1 MPKCRGCSCWPLTY
15 ASWGERTGHCP
26 ARDALNVLPTHHP
39 LNTSLEKRLRTAVHA
54 RLDLC
59 CIAATARALATDCL
73 PPTTGRRWASSLQW
87 YPARS
92 QAAKPLSVEIRA
104 RPLRRSRRA
113 LRTRTAHSRDDFD
126 ADAADD
132 ARRVAVPTTPR
143 SR

>member
-1 MPKCRGCSCWPLTY
+1 MPRMFVLAIDLHPGASVQDTPLQETRSTSCLRTTHLTRHSRRGCARRSTRGSTCVASPLQLERLPGT
-15 ASWGERTGHCP
+15 ASP
-26 ARDALNVLPTHHP
+26 
-39 LNTSLEKRLRTAVHA
+39 
-54 RLDLC
+54 
-59 CIAATARALATDCL
+59 L
-73 PPTTGRRWASSLQW
+73 PPVDVGQALSQC

-113 LRTRTAHSRDDFD
+113 LSTRTAHSRDDFD